1 MRALFLAALFLIAV
15 GFGLAFGFGFA
26 AQRVASGIN
35 GSVALGAATLVAT
48 TWFGLWQF
56 EKTKRKEAEARI
68 FAQRAEIY
76 HRLVVMLR
84 DMIFA
89 VKGWSEQRSETDLAR
104 DLSAITY
111 DMIVWG
117 GQDTIRQLMN
127 LSDTSPTDV
136 GGMMRRMSDL
146 FRAIRK
152 DLGHSD
158 DAQLPEDIVLAMIVS
173 DEREAVRA
181 QMRSTQ

>member
-104 DLSAITY
+104 DLSAIT
-111 DMIVWG
+111 
-117 GQDTIRQLMN
+117 T
-127 LSDTSPTDV
+127 T
-136 GGMMRRMSDL
+136 
-146 FRAIRK
+146 
-152 DLGHSD
+152 
-158 DAQLPEDIVLAMIVS
+158 
-173 DEREAVRA
+173 
-181 QMRSTQ
+181 